1 MRRITFS
8 VVTVVNLPREG
19 CNLLIGKEHKTSHRM
34 IAGMVV
40 MGAGVLLAKT
50 GHYMPYEG
58 MAVAVDMT
66 GYFVHALGAT
76 PYLEWLL
83 ASEAAA

>member
-1 MRRITFS
+1 
-8 VVTVVNLPREG
+8 
-19 CNLLIGKEHKTSHRM
+19 
-34 IAGMVV
+34 
-40 MGAGVLLAKT
+40 
-50 GHYMPYEG
+50 

-83 ASEAAA
+83 ASEAVA